1 MLNLLL
7 ICHANV
13 CRSPMAES
21 IFRDRLLDHKKT
33 MIHSA
38 GIAAMSGSPIH
49 PIARKILAS
58 RAYPI
63 REDASAVRLT
73 APMLNWA
80 DLALV
85 MDGSQRR
92 ELVRRHPSAAGKVWL
107 LGHWLA
113 RDVPDPVDGDD
124 AVFNATLDLIE
135 ASVTTW
141 QPALTTQL
149 AV

>member
-21 IFRDRLLDHKKT
+21 IFRDRLLDQEK
-33 MIHSA
+33 IEIQSA

-49 PIARKILAS
+49 PIARKILRS

-63 REDASAVRLT
+63 HEDAGAVRLT
-73 APMLNWA
+73 APMLSWA
-80 DLALV
+80 DLVLV
-85 MDGSQRR
+85 MEGSQRR
-92 ELVRRHPSAAGKVWL
+92 ELVRRHPFAAGKVWL

-113 RDVPDPVDGDD
+113 CDVPDPVDGND
-124 AVFNATLDLIE
+124 VIFNATLDLIE

-141 QPALTTQL
+141 QPALPMQL

>member
-13 CRSPMAES
+13 CRSPIAECV
-21 IFRDRLLDHKKT
+21 FRDRLLDYKT
-33 MIHSA
+33 IAIQSA
-38 GIAAMSGSPIH
+38 GIAAVSGSPIH
-49 PIARKILAS
+49 SIARKILAD
-58 RAYPI
+58 RAYQI

-85 MDGSQRR
+85 MEGSQRR
-92 ELVRRHPSAAGKVWL
+92 ELIRRHPFAAGKVWL
-107 LGHWLA
+107 LGHWLGH
-113 RDVPDPVDGDD
+113 DVPDPVDGDD
-124 AVFNATLDLIE
+124 SVFNATVDMVE

-141 QPALTTQL
+141 QPALTMQL

>member
-1 MLNLLL
+1 
-7 ICHANV
+7 
-13 CRSPMAES
+13 MAEA
-21 IFRDRLLDHKKT
+21 IFRDRLDHEN
-33 MIHSA
+33 IVIQSA

-73 APMLNWA
+73 EPMLSWA
-80 DLALV
+80 DLVLV

-92 ELVRRHPSAAGKVWL
+92 ELVRRHPFAAGRVWL

-113 RDVPDPVDGDD
+113 CDVPDPVGGDD
-124 AVFNATLDLIE
+124 AIFSATLDLIE

>member
-21 IFRDRLLDHKKT
+21 IFRNRFLDHQKVV
-33 MIHSA
+33 IQSA

-49 PIARKILAS
+49 PIARRILVS

-63 REDASAVRLT
+63 REHASAVRLT

-92 ELVRRHPSAAGKVWL
+92 ELVRRNSFAAGKVWL
-107 LGHWLA
+107 LGHWLG

-141 QPALTTQL
+141 QPALTMQL